1 MVVITAYGGV
11 NEIGGNKILVDN
23 GDTKIFLDFG
33 MSFSRTGQYYE
44 EFLGPRTNNYL
55 RDLLEM
61 EVVPK
66 LDGIYRQDMVYIQG
80 VEDKL
85 PERAQKYCS
94 LYKAGVKSY
103 DEYAKE
109 TGRPFVDGV
118 VLSHGHA
125 DHFQHIPLLGCEI
138 PIHCTPITAT
148 LLQAVSDVSKGG
160 IEQEF
165 LKYKGRELSTMGDKS
180 TFPGEPTIKPADC
193 KFRTINRDLQ
203 FKIGSMKVELL
214 PVDHSVLGACF
225 TLIDT
230 NSGGTIAY
238 TGDIRFH
245 GRYRNLTR
253 KAVDELKGCDI
264 DVLITEGTR
273 IDEDVS
279 KDELKVEEEIGKA
292 FQGVKGLAI
301 VGFGWKDVTRYETM
315 VKVARQMERT
325 LVISPK
331 LAYLLHLLKEQK
343 PLELPTPEDSDLVSV
358 YLPRKGSMLYSK
370 SDYTYAKHALGY
382 SVDWKEGEI
391 RTEHYENGVRAYDL
405 RENPSRYILHL
416 DFYEFNELIDIN
428 PPPGSAYISASTEP
442 FSEEME
448 IDEQRLNNWLRHFKL
463 LGESESVVHIHASGH
478 ASGTELIEMIQEI
491 SPRVVIPVHVEEKNL
506 HIFRKRLDSSIEVM
520 LPEVGK
526 PMSCWVQS
534 KP

>member
-1 MVVITAYGGV
+1 LVVITAYGEV
-11 NEIGGNKILVDN
+11 NEIGGNKILVEND
-23 GDTKIFLDFG
+23 DTRIFLDFG
-33 MSFSRTGQYYE
+33 VSFSRTGQYYE
-44 EFLGPRTNNYL
+44 EFLRPRTSNFL

-61 EVVPK
+61 GVVPK
-66 LDGIYRQDMVYIQG
+66 LDGIYRQDMVCVQG
-80 VEDKL
+80 VCDKL
-85 PERAQKYCS
+85 PERAKKYFP
-94 LYKAGVKSY
+94 LYKADVKSY
-103 DEYAKE
+103 EEYAE
-109 TGRPFVDGV
+109 ENGHPFVDGL

-125 DHFQHIPLLGCEI
+125 DHFQHISLLGCGI

-148 LLQAVSDVSKGG
+148 ILQAVDDVSKGG

-165 LKYKGRELSTMGDKS
+165 VEYKERELSAMGDKS
-180 TFPGEPTIKPADC
+180 TFPGDATIKPADC

-203 FKIGSMKVELL
+203 FEIGSMKVKLL

-225 TLIDT
+225 TLIET
-230 NSGGTIAY
+230 NSGDTIAY

-253 KAVDELKGCDI
+253 KAVEELKKRKI

-279 KDELKVEEEIGKA
+279 HDELKVEEDIVKA
-292 FQGVKGLAI
+292 FHGVKGLAI

-315 VKVARQMERT
+315 VNVAKQMERT

-331 LAYLLHLLKEQK
+331 LAYLLHLLKDQK
-343 PLELPTPEDSDLVSV
+343 LLEIPTPEDSDLVSV
-358 YLPRKGSMLYSK
+358 YLPRKDSMLYSK
-370 SDYTYAKHALGY
+370 SDYTHAKHALGY

-391 RTEHYENGVRAYDL
+391 RTDHYENGVRAYDL
-405 RENPSRYILHL
+405 RENPSQYILHL

-428 PPPGSAYISASTEP
+428 PPSGSAYISASTEP

-448 IDEQRLNNWLRHFKL
+448 IDEQRLNNWLRHFRL
-463 LGESESVVHIHASGH
+463 LGEGESVVHIHASGH
-478 ASGTELIEMIQEI
+478 ASGSELIEMIEEI

-506 HIFRKRLDSSIEVM
+506 YIFRKRLDSSIEVR
-520 LPEVGK
+520 LPKVGK
-526 PMSCWVQS
+526 PMNL
-534 KP
+534 

>member
-1 MVVITAYGGV
+1 MVKITAYGGV

-23 GDTKIFLDFG
+23 DDTRIFLDFG
-33 MSFSRTGQYYE
+33 VSFSRTGRYYE

-66 LDGIYRQDMVYIQG
+66 LDGIYRQDMVCVQG

-85 PERAQKYCS
+85 PKMAQKYCS
-94 LYKAGVKSY
+94 LYKADVKSY
-103 DEYAKE
+103 EEYAKKN
-109 TGRPFVDGV
+109 GHPFVDSLI
-118 VLSHGHA
+118 LSHGHA
-125 DHFQHIPLLGCEI
+125 DHFQHISLLGCGI
-138 PIHCTPITAT
+138 PIHCTPMTAAI
-148 LLQAVSDVSKGG
+148 LQAVNDVSKGTV
-160 IEQEF
+160 EQEF
-165 LKYKGRELSTMGDKS
+165 LDYKERGLSTMGDKS
-180 TFPGEPTIKPADC
+180 TFPGEPTIRPGEC
-193 KFRTINRDLQ
+193 KSRTINTDLQ
-203 FKIGSMKVELL
+203 FEIGSTKVKLL

-225 TLIDT
+225 TLIET
-230 NSGGTIAY
+230 NSGDTIAY

-253 KAVDELKGCDI
+253 NAVDELKKRDI

-279 KDELKVEEEIGKA
+279 HPELKVEEELTKA
-292 FQGVKGLAI
+292 FHGVKGLAI

-315 VKVARQMERT
+315 VNVAKRMERT

-343 PLELPTPEDSDLVSV
+343 LLELPTPEDSDLVSV
-358 YLPRKGSMLYSK
+358 YLPRKASMLYSK

-405 RENPSRYILHL
+405 REKPSRYVLHL

-448 IDEQRLNNWLRHFKL
+448 IDEQRLNNWLRHFRL
-463 LGESESVVHIHASGH
+463 LGEGESVVHIHASG
-478 ASGTELIEMIQEI
+478 
-491 SPRVVIPVHVEEKNL
+491 K
-506 HIFRKRLDSSIEVM
+506 
-520 LPEVGK
+520 
-526 PMSCWVQS
+526 VQ
-534 KP
+534 